1 LPRPAKAVRVLVGGA
16 HGVHARHAFAEDA
29 ERDVEE
35 VRVGLVDAIAVA
47 LVLALLDAREHV
59 GVARRDEIG
68 PKQVLASRDDARE
81 ERRRVD
87 VHVLVELGEV
97 GRKIGIDP
105 REEETVDEEVAD
117 VLVRG
122 RRLEVGMD
130 RQLQIL
136 WTAHMDTP
144 CPDATSYAPEGG
156 NCMCHA
162 IGFCTAGRPITVRY
176 YSSEP
181 TMFQEVP
188 AVLRAAGPRWVF
200 APRPP
205 R

>member
-1 LPRPAKAVRVLVGGA
+1 
-16 HGVHARHAFAEDA
+16 DA

-68 PKQVLASRDDARE
+68 PEQVLASRDDARE

-136 WTAHMDTP
+136 WTAHWTP
-144 CPDATSYAPEGG
+144 
-156 NCMCHA
+156 
-162 IGFCTAGRPITVRY
+162 
-176 YSSEP
+176 
-181 TMFQEVP
+181 
-188 AVLRAAGPRWVF
+188 
-200 APRPP
+200 
-205 R
+205 